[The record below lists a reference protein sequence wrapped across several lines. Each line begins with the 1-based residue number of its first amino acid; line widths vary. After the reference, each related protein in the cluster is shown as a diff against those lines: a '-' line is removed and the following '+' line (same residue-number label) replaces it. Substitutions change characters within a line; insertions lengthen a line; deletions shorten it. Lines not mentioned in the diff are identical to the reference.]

1 MVNWSWK
8 QGTQEILSPVAPE
21 CHLLAT
27 GGHYRSDRNLTC
39 PVPSLRDYTGPG
51 GSVETPQGERDNNG
65 HAMTV
70 LRGSWKSRQ
79 GARASR
85 GGKGNGGTRGC
96 VRQGCG
102 KRGQWGKISLE
113 VVGAQ
118 SLGFVL
124 RVMGNAVASQTE
136 ITLGFVREAE
146 MG

>member
-85 GGKGNGGTRGC
+85 GGKGNQGDQRLCAPGLWQEGSVGKDKPRGGRGSEPGFC
-96 VRQGCG
+96 AKGNG
-102 KRGQWGKISLE
+102 KCSSKSD
-113 VVGAQ
+113 
-118 SLGFVL
+118 
-124 RVMGNAVASQTE
+124 
-136 ITLGFVREAE
+136 
-146 MG
+146 